1 MKGNRAVL
9 IICDGMGDQSIRVLG
24 EKTPLEVAKTPNLD
38 KLAEI
43 GITGLIDPVGPGI
56 PAGSEIGHLAIFGY
70 DVKHEHPGRGPI
82 EALGFG
88 LEIEENTVIFRTNF
102 TTVEPKTRNGKKI
115 ILVTDRRAGRRLSPD
130 NLELEKAL
138 NDSIRSIQGVQ
149 IHFTATSEHRGI
161 LVLKGK
167 ALSPHITDS
176 DPHQTGVY
184 VPKVQP
190 LTLAEDYADAKRTAE
205 ILNIFLKRA
214 FEILTEHEVNQRR
227 KKEGKLPA
235 NMILFRG
242 AGSQMKIQSFEDR
255 WGMKAACIAA
265 LPLYRGVA
273 RLLGMPILKVEGITG
288 YFDSNIVAKIQNAIS
303 ALNEYEF
310 VFVHIKACDV
320 ASHDKKP
327 EMKVKM
333 IEKIDATLKPLIED
347 VVESEKAHIIITSDH
362 STSSQLG
369 SHIAD
374 PPPILIAGPNV
385 ISDNVSAFNERAVL
399 AGGLHRIRGLD
410 LMPLVLGY
418 TRRAM
423 EGGLKSHPDLIRY
436 VPRKFGPP
444 LEL

>member
-1 MKGNRAVL
+1 MKADRAVL

-70 DVKHEHPGRGPI
+70 DVKREHPGRGPI
-82 EALGFG
+82 EALGLG
-88 LEIEENTVIFRTNF
+88 LEMEENTVIFRTNF
-102 TTVEPKTRNGKKI
+102 TTVEPKTKNGKKVI
-115 ILVTDRRAGRRLSPD
+115 FLKDRRAGRRLSPD
-130 NLELEKAL
+130 NLELGKAL
-138 NDSIRSIQGVQ
+138 NDSIKNIQDVQ
-149 IHFTATSEHRGI
+149 IKFIATAEHRGI

-167 ALSPHITDS
+167 DLSPHVTDS
-176 DPHQTGVY
+176 DPHETGVY
-184 VPKVQP
+184 VPRVQP
-190 LTLAEDYADAKRTAE
+190 LTSAEGSANAKRTAE
-205 ILNIFLKRA
+205 ILNIFLRRA
-214 FEILTEHEVNQRR
+214 FKILTDHEVNQRR

-235 NMILFRG
+235 NMVLFRG
-242 AGSQMKIQSFEDR
+242 GGSPMKIQPFEER

-273 RLLGMPILKVEGITG
+273 RLLGMSILEVEGITG
-288 YFDSNIVAKIQNAIS
+288 YFDSNIAAKIQNSIS

-310 VFVHIKACDV
+310 IFVHIKACDV
-320 ASHDKKP
+320 ASHDRKP
-327 EMKVKM
+327 EMKIKM

-347 VVESEKAHIIITSDH
+347 AVEFEKAHVIITSDH

-369 SHIAD
+369 AHIAD

-385 ISDNVSAFNERAVL
+385 ISDKVSAFNERAVL

-418 TRRAM
+418 TRRAI
-423 EGGLKSHPDLIRY
+423 EGGLKSHPDLIKY
-436 VPRKFGPP
+436 VPSKFGPP